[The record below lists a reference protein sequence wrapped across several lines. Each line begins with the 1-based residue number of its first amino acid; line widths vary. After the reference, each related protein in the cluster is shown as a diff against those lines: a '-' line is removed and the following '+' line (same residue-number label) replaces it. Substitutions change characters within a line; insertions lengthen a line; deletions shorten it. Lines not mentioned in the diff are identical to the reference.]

1 MPKENTQLHIWL
13 AYVNYPITTA
23 VYLKRALQQMGHQVT
38 TIGPRL
44 PEKAIALW
52 GLQNMKL
59 PLDPQDID
67 TSFTPDMAEIW
78 ELTAPSERPDLYLW
92 VESVNGHNP
101 QNLQQITCPKV
112 CYLIDTHYHLDHAI
126 EIAQQFDYVFIA
138 QLVDLEEF
146 RTLHPQVHWLPL
158 ACDPE
163 IHGRQ
168 KVSKEYEVSFVGGM
182 NERRAALLDH
192 LAGRFNVHHERS
204 FWTDMART
212 FSASRIVL
220 NDASY
225 DDLNMR
231 FFEALAA
238 GSLLLSNPTNGSGQD
253 ILFHDGAE
261 YACHHDHDLLE
272 IVQRYLDNEPLR
284 ERIAEQGRQRVLAAH
299 TYQHRM
305 IDLLEVISGR
315 KQDTFSTFELRE
327 RSHTGPVSPDAATP
341 VDQPRIRSIIST
353 RNVSQWPT
361 FQMVHEWEDILGAQL
376 GVPFRPL
383 DDSCLLPAGD
393 TLEQGFDLLF
403 LPLASELADYTR
415 NRSLIPVVMDLWR
428 DGFDAFIRCA
438 PQFRL
443 VFVTNLQAYQ
453 ELSPQLPNLRYLPF
467 TLADQYLDCT
477 LPAKDI
483 DIIHYG
489 RRNPVLDQYLHQ
501 FLQAHPACHAV
512 ITDKSDNGEAILIHS
527 NRWGNLGVSDSRK
540 KFMDLLCRSRIS
552 LVSTVGMD
560 GSRQTGGI
568 DPVSPRFL
576 ESMAAGCHLVGR
588 IPDNPEFRDSGL
600 FRLCHHVDS
609 YQQFEKA
616 VLALLAE
623 PANPQRDYRPLLAQ
637 RLTSSL
643 VPIIRAAVSSLH
655 NNAEPHTPTGGIMHC
670 INPRT
675 DLEDGLK
682 TLKAVETERPSSA
695 QFSNYQA
702 MADVIAYHLEFHGLD
717 CFDLFTTIQNQ
728 QKQPTQVL
736 LIAALEL
743 SHRGQADAACS
754 LAYRAMQMN
763 PADSDIALFYADQLR
778 RAGRFDEARAIATQH
793 ATDDTG
799 FKLSQAVLDTCEID
813 ETLPLRQ
820 EHYHLL
826 HAAHTL
832 LRPRRYVEIGI
843 CSGKSLALTKRGTAA
858 IGVDPMTACVDQQ
871 FYKSPENSPALFQMT
886 SNDFFEQGLMEKEWD
901 SKPFDMAFIDGL
913 HLFEQALM
921 DFIHLEHRS
930 APDSIIFM
938 HDGLPVNIIGAERK
952 RTSMVWTGDVWKV
965 ILCLKTV
972 RPDLEITTFP
982 VRPSGLTM
990 IRKLDRNSKL
1000 LATQF
1005 DTLVAHFMDAELPAS
1020 LPERFQLLK
1029 VTDEAPELTLQKV
1042 AAQQGAFQ

>member
-1 MPKENTQLHIWL
+1 VPKENKQLHIWL

-23 VYLKRALQQMGHQVT
+23 VYLKRALQQMGHTVT
-38 TIGPRL
+38 TIGPPL
-44 PEKAIALW
+44 PEEAIALW

-59 PLDPQDID
+59 PLAPQDID

-78 ELTAPSERPDLYLW
+78 EQTPPAERPDLYLW

-101 QNLQQITCPKV
+101 QNLQQVTCPKA
-112 CYLIDTHYHLDHAI
+112 CYLIDTHYHLDHAL
-126 EIAQQFDYVFIA
+126 EIAKDFDYVFIA

-146 RTLHPQVHWLPL
+146 KAAHPRVYWLPL

-168 KVSKEYEVSFVGGM
+168 KIAKKYEVSFVGGM
-182 NERRAALLDH
+182 NERRKALLDH
-192 LAGRFNVHHERS
+192 LAGRFSVHHERS

-272 IVQRYLDNEPLR
+272 IVQRYLDNEALR
-284 ERIAEQGRQRVLAAH
+284 EQIAEQGRQRVLSAH
-299 TYQHRM
+299 TYRHRM
-305 IDLLEVISGR
+305 IDLLDVISGS

-327 RSHTGPVSPDAATP
+327 RSHAGHLSSGAAAPVN
-341 VDQPRIRSIIST
+341 QPRIRSIIST

-361 FQMVHEWEDILGAQL
+361 FQMVHEWEDILGTQL
-376 GVPFRPL
+376 GVPFRSL
-383 DDSCLLPAGD
+383 DDSCLLPPSDGPD
-393 TLEQGFDLLF
+393 QGFDLLF
-403 LPLASELADYTR
+403 LPLASELEDYVR
-415 NRSLIPVVMDLWR
+415 NHSLIPIVMDLWR
-428 DGFDAFIRCA
+428 DGFEAFISCA

-453 ELSPQLPNLRYLPF
+453 ELSSQLPNLRYLPF
-467 TLADQYLDCT
+467 TIADQYLDSS

-489 RRNPVLDQYLHQ
+489 RRNPVLDQYLQ
-501 FLQAHPACHAV
+501 KFLQDHPACHAV

-527 NRWGNLGVSDSRK
+527 NRWGSLGVSDSRK

-609 YQQFEKA
+609 YQQFEKTI
-616 VLALLAE
+616 LALLAE

-643 VPIIRAAVSSLH
+643 VPIIRAAVSSLR
-655 NNAEPHTPTGGIMHC
+655 NNVEPHTPTGGIM
-670 INPRT
+670 NDNSPRASIEKRLDT
-675 DLEDGLK
+675 LK
-682 TLKAVETERPSSA
+682 TLSPQLPDIEAFA
-695 QFSNYQA
+695 NYQIL
-702 MADVIAYHLEFHGLD
+702 ADVIAFHREFHGID
-717 CFDLFTTIQNQ
+717 YYDLFSAIISRQ
-728 QKQPTQVL
+728 QHPSSM
-736 LIAALEL
+736 LIFAAIEL
-743 SHRGQADAACS
+743 AYQGHADAACC
-754 LAYRAMQMN
+754 LANRARQIDPQN
-763 PADSDIALFYADQLR
+763 SNVDLFYADLLR
-778 RAGRFDEARAIATQH
+778 KNGKREEARAVAGRYTEQGPALQLAT
-793 ATDDTG
+793 
-799 FKLSQAVLDTCEID
+799 AVIDMCTID
-813 ETLPLRQ
+813 EALPIQQ

-826 HAAHTL
+826 HSAHTL

-843 CSGKSLALTKRGTAA
+843 SSGKSLALAKSGTSAL
-858 IGVDPMTACVDQQ
+858 GVDPATAFPDQQ
-871 FYKSPENSPALFQMT
+871 FFHSPESPPVLFKLT
-886 SNDFFEQGLMEKEWD
+886 SNDFFEQELMEKTWD
-901 SKPFDMAFIDGL
+901 AKPFDMAFIDGL

-921 DFIHLEHRS
+921 DFIHLEQRA
-930 APDSIIFM
+930 APNSVIFI
-938 HDGLPVNIIGAERK
+938 HDCLPVSIAGAERK
-952 RTSMVWTGDVWKV
+952 RDTMVWTGDVWK
-965 ILCLKTV
+965 IIPCLSAV

-982 VRPSGLTM
+982 VRPSGIAM
-990 IRKLDRNSKL
+990 VRKLNPESRL
-1000 LATQF
+1000 LAHQF
-1005 DTLVAHFMDAELPAS
+1005 DSIVKHFMDAKLPAS